1 VKKILSIVLNSA
13 VLLLV
18 ITNSVWANEINAD
31 TGTSAIGLLIGVALL
46 IAEVKRRPNRCSSEE
61 DNQQGKD

>member
-1 VKKILSIVLNSA
+1 
-13 VLLLV
+13 
-18 ITNSVWANEINAD
+18 VWANEINAD